1 MKKSII
7 TMLAIIIA
15 VFSARAQEEKE
26 HKPHDKVRKEKE
38 PAAIKTFDNV
48 NDSLQVQIGNLL
60 ADYYKIKDALVATN
74 DEAASQSA
82 KAFRKTLES
91 IDIKKMDAEQNTF
104 FISLKEK
111 LDYDAEHIQGSPNID
126 HMREHFITFSD
137 NMWSAVKAFN
147 ATNGVVVYRDYCP
160 MYNKGANWI
169 SSEAAVK
176 NPYYGKQM
184 LTCGKITDTIK

>member
-1 MKKSII
+1 MKKLIS

-15 VFSARAQEEKE
+15 AFTAQGQEQKE
-26 HKPHDKVRKEKE
+26 HKPHDKVKKENE
-38 PAAIKTFDNV
+38 PAVIKTFDNV
-48 NDSLQVQIGNLL
+48 NDSLKANIGNLL

-74 DEAASQSA
+74 EEAASQSA

-91 IDIKKMDAEQNTF
+91 IDVRKMDSEQNTF

-126 HMREHFITFSD
+126 HMREHFVTFSD
-137 NMWSAVKAFN
+137 NMWPVVKAFN
-147 ATNGVVVYRDYCP
+147 ANNGTVVYRDHCP

-169 SSEAAVK
+169 SSEAAIK

-184 LTCGKITDTIK
+184 LTCGKVTDTIK

>member
-15 VFSARAQEEKE
+15 AFTTQAQEEKE
-26 HKPHDKVRKEKE
+26 HKPHDKVKKEKG
-38 PAAIKTFDNV
+38 PAVIKTFDNV
-48 NDSLQVQIGNLL
+48 NDSLKVQIGTCLQII
-60 ADYYKIKDALVATN
+60 IKLKMHWWQLMMKLP
-74 DEAASQSA
+74 SQSA
-82 KAFRKTLES
+82 KAFSQTLES

-126 HMREHFITFSD
+126 HMREHFVPFSD
-137 NMWSAVKAFN
+137 NMWSVVKAFH
-147 ATNGVVVYRDYCP
+147 ATNGAVVYRDYCP

-169 SSEAAVK
+169 SSEGAIK

-184 LTCGKITDTIK
+184 LTCGKVTDTIK